1 MNGMGPAPAARLEQL
16 RSEDRERQEKQQHKG
31 NRAQGEAKR
40 PGKVDEDQAGVAA
53 AEPEEH
59 KLDER
64 A

>member
-1 MNGMGPAPAARLEQL
+1 MNGMGPAPAARLEPI
-16 RSEDRERQEKQQHKG
+16 RSEDRERQEKQQDKG
-31 NRAQGEAKR
+31 RRGPGEEKLDV
-40 PGKVDEDQAGVAA
+40 KVDEDCVEVAT

>member
-1 MNGMGPAPAARLEQL
+1 MGPAPAARLEPL
-16 RSEDRERQEKQQHKG
+16 RSEDRERQEKQQRKG
-31 NRAQGEAKR
+31 NRGPGEAKR
-40 PGKVDEDQAGVAA
+40 SGEMDEDQAGVAG

>member
-1 MNGMGPAPAARLEQL
+1 MNGMGPAPAARLEPL
-16 RSEDRERQEKQQHKG
+16 RSEDRERQEKQQDKR
-31 NRAQGEAKR
+31 NRGAAENQKS
-40 PGKVDEDQAGVAA
+40 GKFDEDRVEVAG

>member
-1 MNGMGPAPAARLEQL
+1 MNGMGPAPAARLEPL
-16 RSEDRERQEKQQHKG
+16 RSEDRERQGKQQHKG
-31 NRAQGEAKR
+31 NRGTGEEKLA
-40 PGKVDEDQAGVAA
+40 GKVDEDRMEVAT